1 MIRKLI
7 EKLKNEG
14 LDKKKFI
21 QTMKNL
27 KYSNNTIDFYVEENL
42 KKNATILEKDDSFI
56 LNQIFFQQPYEVTF
70 RSLSELIRLIGKKV
84 LPCKRKK
91 IR

>member
-1 MIRKLI
+1 MYFNFYVQDPSNDNEKFQRIMIRKLI

-42 KKNATILEKDDSFI
+42 KKNAMILDKNNKYI
-56 LNQIFFQQPYEVTF
+56 LINFF
-70 RSLSELIRLIGKKV
+70 SAAL
-84 LPCKRKK
+84 
-91 IR
+91 

>member
-7 EKLKNEG
+7 KKLKDEG
-14 LDKKKFI
+14 LNKKKFI

-42 KKNATILEKDDSFI
+42 KKMRRF
-56 LNQIFFQQPYEVTF
+56 
-70 RSLSELIRLIGKKV
+70 
-84 LPCKRKK
+84 
-91 IR
+91 